1 MTMIN
6 HILTDRYGPEWSSF
20 YNTEDFLDYLY
31 KVDDQVL
38 VGSEHLDWGYTE
50 GGKPYNQVG
59 VGDRVCKGLVEINL
73 LQ

>member
-1 MTMIN
+1 MIN
-6 HILTDRYGPEWSSF
+6 HMMTDKYGPEWSSF

-50 GGKPYNQVG
+50 GGKPYN
-59 VGDRVCKGLVEINL
+59 
-73 LQ
+73 